1 MQIIND
7 PSFGELFGKQ
17 LGTGLGSALQGLAHQ
32 KVNALQRQHSAQT
45 FQQGGYN
52 PETANILS
60 LLAEQNPQKLPEI
73 LAMLGAGQGQQGE
86 QQQEGQTPNFAES
99 IGRAQQIKQQES
111 PAQIKAQEENITK
124 RDKVLHLYNLAR
136 NMREGLDKGVVT
148 GLGADIL
155 GKLSPYVLAQWYGE
169 PTAQYAQQSADFVN
183 AKAEALKGVVSKAR
197 LNLFERAKPGLDKS
211 SEVNKRSLED
221 VEKESLRQYK
231 EMVKR
236 HPYLAIPEFDKEIG
250 SSNGQGLSLL
260 TPSKAKQIIAQE
272 LPKLPSKEYPDGTV
286 VESDEGYQFEVKNN
300 KWTPYQ
306 EGE

>member
-99 IGRAQQIKQQES
+99 IGRSQKLKQELS
-111 PAQIKAQEENITK
+111 PAQEKLRQERK
-124 RDKVLHLYNLAR
+124 SSRDSNLALYR
-136 NMREGLDKGVVT
+136 IASGLEDALNEGIN
-148 GLGADIL
+148 LGIGPDL
-155 GKLSPYVLAQWYGE
+155 LSRISGTQLAEQYGE
-169 PTAQYAQQSADFVN
+169 PTASFSRLANDFVI
-183 AKAEALKGVVSKAR
+183 AKGEAMKGPLTKGKQQLLERSKV
-197 LNLFERAKPGLDKS
+197 GLDKS
-211 SEVNKRSLED
+211 ESVNRQYIRDVKKEAIRS
-221 VEKESLRQYK
+221 YK
-231 EMVKR
+231 EMIKED
-236 HPYLAIPEFDKEIG
+236 PSLAIPEIDAEI
-250 SSNGQGLSLL
+250 NGKQLPPL
-260 TPSKAKQIIAQE
+260 TPSKVKHILATEFKNEPA
-272 LPKLPSKEYPDGTV
+272 SNY
-286 VESDEGYQFEVKNN
+286 DEGDVAESNEGYHFIVKNGE
-300 KWTPYQ
+300 WMPYQ